1 MVYMLSKNVLAKGQV
16 VIPKT
21 IRDLL
26 AINVGDELVID
37 VEDKKIILSKK
48 QNVLDVFL
56 EVCERSLGKIS
67 MKEIKSELEA
77 RYEREGD

>member
-1 MVYMLSKNVLAKGQV
+1 MISKNVLAKGQV

-37 VEDKKIILSKK
+37 VENEKIILSKK
-48 QNVLDVFL
+48 QNVFDVFL
-56 EVCERSLGKIS
+56 EICERSSSKIS
-67 MKEIKSELEA
+67 MKEIKRELET
-77 RYEREGD
+77 RYEGN